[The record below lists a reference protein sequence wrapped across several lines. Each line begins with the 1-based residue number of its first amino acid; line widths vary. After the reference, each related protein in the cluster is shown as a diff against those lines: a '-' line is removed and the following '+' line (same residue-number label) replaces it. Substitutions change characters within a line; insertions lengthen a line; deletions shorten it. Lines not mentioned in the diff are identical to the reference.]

1 VSNTLA
7 LPRELA
13 SVTNQPNDEMSPTWE
28 SSRKITAATT
38 KNTNIVKYSGWFMD
52 LAHRL
57 MAENRR

>member
-1 VSNTLA
+1 MKCPLLGKA
-7 LPRELA
+7 AE
-13 SVTNQPNDEMSPTWE
+13 
-28 SSRKITAATT
+28 KITAATT